1 MGAGWSVTLVS
12 KDGEEI
18 SVPADVLSSVSSV
31 WRERL
36 QLAGTLS
43 PTPRSVE
50 NCSADEIKAFVQV
63 IMSRSHEAETNSFDI
78 SIKTLVMSLRLVH
91 KYDCKGIKLMM
102 DELDAHHFPDLA
114 FKTSSGMLSTAPV
127 GWIHPDGTNV
137 LLTPGW
143 LTQTHMDYL
152 VSKQELYGEDAVI
165 TKTMKKL
172 LSKLLTVKMWDNTYF
187 KSNAA
192 HPNAAQEIQTGADT
206 NAIVQVQHRKPK
218 ESAAGVE
225 PCLTLEAWRLSS
237 TTLASLLPY
246 MQPNWR

>member
-1 MGAGWSVTLVS
+1 
-12 KDGEEI
+12 
-18 SVPADVLSSVSSV
+18 
-31 WRERL
+31 
-36 QLAGTLS
+36 
-43 PTPRSVE
+43 
-50 NCSADEIKAFVQV
+50 
-63 IMSRSHEAETNSFDI
+63 
-78 SIKTLVMSLRLVH
+78 MSLPLVH

-102 DELDAHHFPDLA
+102 DELDAHHFPDYA
-114 FKTSSGMLSTAPV
+114 FKTSSGMKSAYPSCI
-127 GWIHPDGTNV
+127 WIHPDRTDV
-137 LLTPGW
+137 LLTPSW
-143 LTQTHMDYL
+143 LTQIHVDYL

-165 TKTMKKL
+165 TQTMKKL
-172 LSKLLTVKMWDNTYF
+172 LAKLLTVKMWDHTYF
-187 KSNAA
+187 GSNAA